1 LETACQCATRAEAEA
16 AIAVTKSGKANLP
29 LLALDLIHLHGD
41 AATKAEAIKLLTDSL
56 RISGRTND
64 ERAVEEAVWQREDTY
79 STGFGYGLAMPHC
92 KTEAVGASSIALAR
106 LDRPI
111 DWGSL
116 DGQPVNVVILLAIR
130 SSGANA
136 AEEHMRI
143 FARLS
148 RLVMQDEFRQRL
160 NTETDAKQL
169 LVFLRES
176 LEPPKVVS
184 ET

>member
-1 LETACQCATRAEAEA
+1 
-16 AIAVTKSGKANLP
+16 
-29 LLALDLIHLHGD
+29 
-41 AATKAEAIKLLTDSL
+41 
-56 RISGRTND
+56 
-64 ERAVEEAVWQREDTY
+64 
-79 STGFGYGLAMPHC
+79 MPHC